1 MIPIASVRVVWLYV
15 GGRRDIGGA
24 GEPSVT
30 FIFCVSSALA
40 LAPAVEES
48 ERLANLGDLDGTIRV
63 LEAHVAVQPDDPEG
77 LWRLA
82 RALYEK
88 GEVLAQSVPDS
99 QRLPIYTRVRGLAQ
113 RAKQLAPE
121 EGFGYLWEGVAM
133 GRIAT
138 SKGILSQLSTAD
150 DIEDLW
156 LRSLETK
163 TVYRMDNGIS
173 SFPGDAW
180 NALGQFYRLCPDWKA
195 MEWIAGTRGD
205 INKSVSYFRLMVADD
220 PNRLEGLKEL
230 GVALLCKGYKQ
241 DDDDAKAEGRKWLD
255 KAYTLPA
262 VYPTDVIDHKQIPL
276 IKAREADACGYSR
289 DGWEK
294 LDESA
299 YAAP

>member
-1 MIPIASVRVVWLYV
+1 MFLVAWLASAW
-15 GGRRDIGGA
+15 
-24 GEPSVT
+24 
-30 FIFCVSSALA
+30 A
-40 LAPAVEES
+40 LAPEVEES
-48 ERLANLGDLDGTIRV
+48 ERLANAGDLDGTIRV
-63 LEAHVAVQPDDPEG
+63 LEAYVAKSPDDPEA

-99 QRLPIYTRVRGLAQ
+99 QRLPIYTRVRSLSRRAQ
-113 RAKQLAPE
+113 ELDPE
-121 EGFGYLWEGVAM
+121 AGFGYLWEGVAM

-150 DIEDLW
+150 DIERLW
-156 LRSLETK
+156 LRSLQSK

-173 SFPGDAW
+173 SFPGDSW

-195 MEWIAGTRGD
+195 MEWISGTRGD
-205 INKSVSYFRLMVADD
+205 IDKSVYYFRLMVKDD

-241 DDDDAKAEGRKWLD
+241 DDDAAKVEGRVWLE
-255 KAYTLPA
+255 KAYALPA
-262 VYPTDVIDHKQIPL
+262 TYPTDVIDHKQIPV
-276 IKAREADACGYSR
+276 IRSREADACGYSR

-294 LDESA
+294 LDEAA
-299 YAAP
+299 YAGQ

>member
-1 MIPIASVRVVWLYV
+1 MIS
-15 GGRRDIGGA
+15 
-24 GEPSVT
+24 
-30 FIFCVSSALA
+30 IFCVSYALA

-63 LEAHVAVQPDDPEG
+63 LEDYLAASPDDPDA

-99 QRLPIYTRVRGLAQ
+99 QRLPIYTRVRGLSQ
-113 RAKQLAPE
+113 RAKALAPE

-150 DIEDLW
+150 DIERLW

-205 INKSVSYFRLMVADD
+205 IDKSVGYFRLMVADD
-220 PNRLEGLKEL
+220 PKRLEGLKEL
-230 GVALLCKGYKQ
+230 GVALLCKGYKH
-241 DDDDAKAEGRKWLD
+241 DDEAAKAEGRKWLD
-255 KAYTLPA
+255 EAYTLPA

-276 IKAREADACGYSR
+276 IKAREKDACGYSR
-289 DGWEK
+289 DGWER
-294 LDESA
+294 LDEAA
-299 YAAP
+299 YADR